1 MAGKEEPYP
10 RDLQDILRD
19 KPALILTFIAAALI
33 VLTLILLPLF
43 YKTGEKSSTYGRFLM
58 GTLVEITLRQED
70 PEGAEGAE
78 AAFSEIE
85 RLEAIFS
92 SYIPTSDV
100 SRISKAAGVGP
111 VSVSPEV
118 IEVLGVSKKI
128 SELTRGAFDPTV
140 GVLNNVWDFSGEDG
154 YVPSEEE
161 VKDLLPFVDY
171 KKILIHENSAK
182 AGLSAAGMRLNLG
195 GVAKGYIV
203 GKAQEALKR
212 AGVEWGIIKAG
223 GDMAIFQKGSGE
235 PFTVGIQNPREAG
248 RLLGKITITK
258 GAVATSGDYE
268 RFFVKDGVRYHH
280 ILDPV
285 TGYPARRSRSVTI
298 IADDPTGADGLST
311 GVFVMGA
318 KEGMEL
324 IEGLDGVEAVIVDS
338 EGRVQVSLGLKESF
352 TLL

>member
-1 MAGKEEPYP
+1 
-10 RDLQDILRD
+10 
-19 KPALILTFIAAALI
+19 
-33 VLTLILLPLF
+33 
-43 YKTGEKSSTYGRFLM
+43 M

-70 PEGAEGAE
+70 PKGAE
-78 AAFSEIE
+78 AAEAAFAEIE
-85 RLEAIFS
+85 RLEAVFS

-100 SRISKAAGVGP
+100 SRITGAAGVGP

-118 IEVLGVSKKI
+118 IEVLGVALRI

-140 GVLNNVWDFSGEDG
+140 GALFNVWDFSGEDG

-161 VKDLLPFVDY
+161 VIDLLPLVDY
-171 KKILIHENSAK
+171 KKILIEENESK

-212 AGVEWGIIKAG
+212 VGVEWGIIKAG
-223 GDMAIFQKGSGE
+223 GDMAVFQKGNGE
-235 PFTVGIQNPREAG
+235 PFTIGIQNPREAG
-248 RLLGKITITK
+248 RLLGKITIAE
-258 GAVATSGDYE
+258 GAMATSGDYE
-268 RFFVKDGVRYHH
+268 RFFIKDGVRYHH
-280 ILDPV
+280 ILDPE
-285 TGYPARRSRSVTI
+285 TGYPAKRSRSVTI

-324 IEGLDGVEAVIVDS
+324 IETLDGVEAVIVDPD
-338 EGRVQVSLGLKESF
+338 GRVQVSSGLKENF